1 MTERKLS
8 DDLLLKQKYYLER
21 AQEMGKIGTWE
32 LDLVANI
39 LVWTKQNYI
48 NFGVPVDTPMDY
60 EGFLEC
66 VHPDDC
72 EFGDTEWKA
81 ALEGKPYDI
90 EHRVVANGQIKW
102 VREKAELEFD
112 KENMCIRALG
122 FTQDITEHKLREEK
136 LKFNEK
142 RFERWMSSNFIGII
156 QSTSAGGMVE
166 ANDTLLAML
175 GYSRQDLL
183 DGTLDWTK
191 LTPPEFLHLDENA
204 MEEAA
209 VKGFW
214 TPFEKE
220 YFHKDGHRVPIII
233 GGSMFKEAPDE
244 YIVFVIDNTQRKLA
258 EEALRELEQRWISA
272 LEGPG
277 DGVWDWN
284 VLTGEV
290 SFTKRLKE
298 MLGFQEDEFDSVL
311 DEWKLRIHP
320 DDKEQVFVDVDR
332 HFNKETPYYENEHRV
347 RCKDESYKW
356 ILDRGKVF
364 EWTNDGK
371 PLRMIGTHV
380 DITEKKQLAEELD
393 QHRHNLEALVKER
406 TTQLETALIKAET
419 ANQSKSE
426 FLANMSHEIRTPL
439 NAITGFTHL
448 LKQEDS
454 TPRQAQ
460 QLNKISDS
468 ARHLLSII
476 NNILDISKIEAGK
489 LTLEETDF
497 HVDAIF
503 EHLKSLFKEQAL
515 TKGLSIEID
524 RGEVPLWLRGDLTR
538 LRQALLNYLGNAIK
552 FTEKGSITLRAVKLE
567 ENDAGVL
574 VRFEVTDSGIG
585 ITLENL
591 AGLFRSFEQADASTT
606 RKHGGTGLGLVITR
620 RLAQLMGGDA
630 GAQSELGKGST
641 FWFTARLERGQAVK
655 PTMAAEVTDTGT
667 ELHPHHR
674 GSRILLAEDN
684 AINLEVAVALLSRVG
699 LKVDTAEN
707 GQEAVAM
714 AHAAA
719 YDLVLMDVQMP
730 EMDGLEA
737 TRMIRSMAD
746 SGASDKDLPILAMTA
761 NVFEEDRQACLEAGM
776 NDFVAKPIDLKNLY
790 STLAKWLPGHQV
802 NDQVKTP
809 GD

>member
-1 MTERKLS
+1 
-8 DDLLLKQKYYLER
+8 
-21 AQEMGKIGTWE
+21 
-32 LDLVANI
+32 
-39 LVWTKQNYI
+39 
-48 NFGVPVDTPMDY
+48 
-60 EGFLEC
+60 
-66 VHPDDC
+66 
-72 EFGDTEWKA
+72 
-81 ALEGKPYDI
+81 
-90 EHRVVANGQIKW
+90 
-102 VREKAELEFD
+102 
-112 KENMCIRALG
+112 MCIRALG

-448 LKQEDS
+448 LEQEDP

-460 QLNKISDS
+460 RLNKISDS
-468 ARHLLSII
+468 VRHLLSII